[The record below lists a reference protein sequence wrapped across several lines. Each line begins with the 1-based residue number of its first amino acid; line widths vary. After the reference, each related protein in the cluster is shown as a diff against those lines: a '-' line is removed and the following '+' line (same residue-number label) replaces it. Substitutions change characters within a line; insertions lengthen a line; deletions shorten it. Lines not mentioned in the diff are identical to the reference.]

1 MDFLFENI
9 FLVGLIIISGV
20 LLFFPKVLS
29 RDNKVLGSKEVTL
42 LINRE
47 PAMLVDVRSE
57 ADFRAGHITNAINI
71 PLDQIEVQ
79 INKITS
85 NSKKNIIVYCQKG
98 VRSAQAFRLLNKLG
112 LPKLYTIDGG
122 LDAWLKITY
131 QLSRKINK

>member
-47 PAMLVDVRSE
+47 PSMLVDVRSE

-122 LDAWLKITY
+122 LDAWLKNNLPI
-131 QLSRKINK
+131 IEENK

>member
-1 MDFLFENI
+1 MFENI

-112 LPKLYTIDGG
+112 LPKLYTIEGG
-122 LDAWLKITY
+122 LDAWLKNNLPI
-131 QLSRKINK
+131 IEENK

>member
-1 MDFLFENI
+1 MFENI

-29 RDNKVLGSKEVTL
+29 RDNKELGSKEVTL

-112 LPKLYTIDGG
+112 LPKLYTIEGG
-122 LDAWLKITY
+122 LDAWLKNNLPI
-131 QLSRKINK
+131 IEENK

>member
-47 PAMLVDVRSE
+47 PAMLVDVRSV

-98 VRSAQAFRLLNKLG
+98 VRSGQAFRLLNKLG
-112 LPKLYTIDGG
+112 LPKLYTNEGG
-122 LDAWLKITY
+122 LDAWIKNNLPI
-131 QLSRKINK
+131 IEENK

>member
-98 VRSAQAFRLLNKLG
+98 VRSAQEFRLLNKLG
-112 LPKLYTIDGG
+112 LPKLYTIEGG
-122 LDAWLKITY
+122 LDAWLKNNLPI
-131 QLSRKINK
+131 IEENK

>member
-1 MDFLFENI
+1 MFENI

-122 LDAWLKITY
+122 LDAWLKNNLPI
-131 QLSRKINK
+131 IEENK

>member
-9 FLVGLIIISGV
+9 FLVVLIIISGA

-98 VRSAQAFRLLNKLG
+98 ARSAQAFRLLNKLG
-112 LPKLYTIDGG
+112 LPKLYTIEGG
-122 LDAWLKITY
+122 LDAWLKNNLPI
-131 QLSRKINK
+131 IEENK

>member
-1 MDFLFENI
+1 LDFLFENI

-47 PAMLVDVRSE
+47 PAMLVDVRSV

-122 LDAWLKITY
+122 LDAWLKNNLPI
-131 QLSRKINK
+131 IEENK

>member
-79 INKITS
+79 INKIT
-85 NSKKNIIVYCQKG
+85 
-98 VRSAQAFRLLNKLG
+98 
-112 LPKLYTIDGG
+112 
-122 LDAWLKITY
+122 
-131 QLSRKINK
+131 

>member
-85 NSKKNIIVYCQKG
+85 HSKKNIIVYCQKG

-112 LPKLYTIDGG
+112 LPKLYTIEGG
-122 LDAWLKITY
+122 LDAWLKNNLPI
-131 QLSRKINK
+131 IEENK

>member
-57 ADFRAGHITNAINI
+57 ADFKAGHITNAINI

-112 LPKLYTIDGG
+112 LPKLYTIEGG
-122 LDAWLKITY
+122 LDAWLKNNLPI
-131 QLSRKINK
+131 IEENK

>member
-1 MDFLFENI
+1 LDFLFENI

-122 LDAWLKITY
+122 LDAWLKNNLPI
-131 QLSRKINK
+131 IEENK

>member
-9 FLVGLIIISGV
+9 FLVVLIIISGA

-98 VRSAQAFRLLNKLG
+98 VRSAQAFRLLNKLS
-112 LPKLYTIDGG
+112 LPKLYTIEGG
-122 LDAWLKITY
+122 LDAWLKNNLPI
-131 QLSRKINK
+131 IEENK

>member
-1 MDFLFENI
+1 MFENI

-47 PAMLVDVRSE
+47 SAMLVDVRSE

-112 LPKLYTIDGG
+112 LPKLYTIEGG
-122 LDAWLKITY
+122 LDAWLKNNLPI
-131 QLSRKINK
+131 IEENK

>member
-29 RDNKVLGSKEVTL
+29 RDKKVLGSKEVTL

-47 PAMLVDVRSE
+47 SAMLVDVRSE

-122 LDAWLKITY
+122 LDAWLKNNLPI
-131 QLSRKINK
+131 IEENK

>member
-1 MDFLFENI
+1 LFENI

-112 LPKLYTIDGG
+112 LPKLFTIEGG
-122 LDAWLKITY
+122 LDAWLKNNLPI
-131 QLSRKINK
+131 IEENK

>member
-1 MDFLFENI
+1 MFENI

-98 VRSAQAFRLLNKLG
+98 VRSAQVFRLLNKLG
-112 LPKLYTIDGG
+112 LPKLYTIEGG
-122 LDAWLKITY
+122 LDAWLKNNLPI
-131 QLSRKINK
+131 IEENK

>member
-9 FLVGLIIISGV
+9 FLVVLIIISGA

-47 PAMLVDVRSE
+47 PTMLVDVRSE

-112 LPKLYTIDGG
+112 LPKLYTIEGG
-122 LDAWLKITY
+122 LDAWLKNNLPI
-131 QLSRKINK
+131 IEENK

>member
-1 MDFLFENI
+1 MFENI
-9 FLVGLIIISGV
+9 FLVVLIIISGV

-98 VRSAQAFRLLNKLG
+98 VRSAQAFRLLNKLS
-112 LPKLYTIDGG
+112 LPKLYTIEGG
-122 LDAWLKITY
+122 LDAWLKNNLPI
-131 QLSRKINK
+131 IEENK

>member
-122 LDAWLKITY
+122 LDAWLKNNLPI
-131 QLSRKINK
+131 IEENK

>member
-1 MDFLFENI
+1 LDFLFENI

-47 PAMLVDVRSE
+47 SAMLVDVRSE

-112 LPKLYTIDGG
+112 LPKLYTIEGG
-122 LDAWLKITY
+122 LDAWLKNNLPI
-131 QLSRKINK
+131 IEENK

>member
-29 RDNKVLGSKEVTL
+29 RDNKVLGSTEVTL

-47 PAMLVDVRSE
+47 PAMLVDVRSV

-122 LDAWLKITY
+122 LDAWLKNNLPI
-131 QLSRKINK
+131 IEENK

>member
-1 MDFLFENI
+1 LFENI

-20 LLFFPKVLS
+20 LLFFPKALS

-112 LPKLYTIDGG
+112 LPKLFTIEGG
-122 LDAWLKITY
+122 LDAWLKNNLPI
-131 QLSRKINK
+131 IEENK

>member
-9 FLVGLIIISGV
+9 FLVGLIVISGV

-112 LPKLYTIDGG
+112 LPKLYTIEGG
-122 LDAWLKITY
+122 LDAWLKNNLPI
-131 QLSRKINK
+131 IEENK

>member
-1 MDFLFENI
+1 LFENI

-112 LPKLYTIDGG
+112 LPKLYTIEGG
-122 LDAWLKITY
+122 LDAWLKNNLPIIEE
-131 QLSRKINK
+131 KK

>member
-1 MDFLFENI
+1 LDFLFENI

-112 LPKLYTIDGG
+112 LPKLYTIEGG
-122 LDAWLKITY
+122 LDAWLKNNLPI
-131 QLSRKINK
+131 IEENK

>member
-9 FLVGLIIISGV
+9 FLVVLIIISGV

-112 LPKLYTIDGG
+112 LPKLFTIEGG
-122 LDAWLKITY
+122 LDAWLKNNLPI
-131 QLSRKINK
+131 IEENK

>member
-9 FLVGLIIISGV
+9 FLVGLIVISGV

-122 LDAWLKITY
+122 LDAWLKNNLPI
-131 QLSRKINK
+131 IEENK

>member
-85 NSKKNIIVYCQKG
+85 NSKKNIIFYGQKG
-98 VRSAQAFRLLNKLG
+98 VWSAQAFRLLNKLG
-112 LPKLYTIDGG
+112 LPKLYTIEGG
-122 LDAWLKITY
+122 LDAWLKNNLPI
-131 QLSRKINK
+131 IEENK

>member
-1 MDFLFENI
+1 LDFLFENI
-9 FLVGLIIISGV
+9 FLVGLIVISGV

-112 LPKLYTIDGG
+112 LPKLYTIEGG
-122 LDAWLKITY
+122 LDAWLKNNLPI
-131 QLSRKINK
+131 IEENK

>member
-1 MDFLFENI
+1 MFENI
-9 FLVGLIIISGV
+9 FLVVLIIISGV

-112 LPKLYTIDGG
+112 LPKLYTIEGG
-122 LDAWLKITY
+122 LDAWLKNNLPI
-131 QLSRKINK
+131 IEENK

>member
-112 LPKLYTIDGG
+112 LPKLYTIEGG
-122 LDAWLKITY
+122 LDAWLKNNLPIIEE
-131 QLSRKINK
+131 KK

>member
-1 MDFLFENI
+1 LDFLFENI
-9 FLVGLIIISGV
+9 FLVVLIIISGV

-112 LPKLYTIDGG
+112 LPKLYTIEGG
-122 LDAWLKITY
+122 LDAWLKNNLPI
-131 QLSRKINK
+131 IEENK

>member
-85 NSKKNIIVYCQKG
+85 NSKKNIIIYCQKG

-112 LPKLYTIDGG
+112 LPKLYTIEGG
-122 LDAWLKITY
+122 LDAWLKNNLPI
-131 QLSRKINK
+131 IEENK

>member
-47 PAMLVDVRSE
+47 PSMLVDVRSE

-112 LPKLYTIDGG
+112 LPKLYTIEGG
-122 LDAWLKITY
+122 LDAWLKNNLPI
-131 QLSRKINK
+131 IEENK

>member
-112 LPKLYTIDGG
+112 LPKLYTIEGG
-122 LDAWLKITY
+122 LDAWLKNNLPIIEE
-131 QLSRKINK
+131 SK

>member
-1 MDFLFENI
+1 MFENI

-112 LPKLYTIDGG
+112 LPKLYTIEGG
-122 LDAWLKITY
+122 LDAWLKNNLPIIEE
-131 QLSRKINK
+131 KK

>member
-29 RDNKVLGSKEVTL
+29 SDNKVLGSKEVTL

-122 LDAWLKITY
+122 LDAWLKNNLPI
-131 QLSRKINK
+131 IEENK

>member
-1 MDFLFENI
+1 LDFLFENI
-9 FLVGLIIISGV
+9 FLVVLIIISGA

-112 LPKLYTIDGG
+112 LPKLYTIEGG
-122 LDAWLKITY
+122 LDAWLKNNLPI
-131 QLSRKINK
+131 IEENK